1 MAPDERQAR
10 MVLSG
15 LSDFGPVSIRRL
27 IDHCGSAQAALRSDP
42 DTLGTACSA
51 KQQKALRHWR
61 ERFDLTREESLLERH
76 RARYITA
83 EEEGYPPLLRTLH
96 DAPVGLYWQGPARCG
111 ERAVAIVG
119 TRRPSAYGRKI
130 AREFSAELARLGFTV
145 VSGLAAGI
153 DAEAHTAALNAGGS
167 TIALLGNGLD
177 ITYPRENARLF
188 ERMRAEA
195 AIASEF
201 YFGRVADRQTFPQR
215 NRIVSGMSQCV
226 LVVES
231 GGKGG
236 SLITARFAAEQGRSV
251 CAMPGRIDM
260 PSFEGCHALIRDG
273 ATLVHS
279 FGQLLEEIHGQGRQ
293 LDLLADMQK
302 GKPPPDPGDR
312 LPGGLTDEET
322 AIARHFLDGDC
333 LHPDHI
339 VDRADVPPHAV
350 HAALLMLE
358 LKGVLAKRPDG
369 TYERAF

>member
-1 MAPDERQAR
+1 MDPDERQAR

-27 IDHCGSAQAALRSDP
+27 IDHCGSAQEALRCDP
-42 DTLGTACSA
+42 ATLGDACSA

-61 ERFDLTREESLLERH
+61 ERFDLAREEAFLEHH

-83 EEEGYPPLLRTLH
+83 EEEDYPPRLRTLH
-96 DAPVGLYWQGPARCG
+96 DAPVGLYWQGPARCPD
-111 ERAVAIVG
+111 RAVAVVG
-119 TRRPSAYGRKI
+119 TRRPGAYGRKI
-130 AREFSAELARLGFTV
+130 AREFSAELARLGFTI

-153 DAEAHTAALNAGGS
+153 DAEAHAAALDAGG
-167 TIALLGNGLD
+167 TTVALLGNGLD

-188 ERMRAEA
+188 ERMRAEGA
-195 AIASEF
+195 VASEF

-215 NRIVSGMSQCV
+215 NRIVSGMSQCI

-231 GGKGG
+231 GAKGG

-251 CAMPGRIDM
+251 CAVPGRIDM

-273 ATLVHS
+273 ATLVQS
-279 FGQLLEEIHGQGRQ
+279 IDQLLEEIHGHGRQ
-293 LDLLADMQK
+293 LDLIADIQQGRK
-302 GKPPPDPGDR
+302 PPDPGDR
-312 LPGGLTDEET
+312 LPGGLTDEE
-322 AIARHFLDGDC
+322 AVVARHFLDGDC